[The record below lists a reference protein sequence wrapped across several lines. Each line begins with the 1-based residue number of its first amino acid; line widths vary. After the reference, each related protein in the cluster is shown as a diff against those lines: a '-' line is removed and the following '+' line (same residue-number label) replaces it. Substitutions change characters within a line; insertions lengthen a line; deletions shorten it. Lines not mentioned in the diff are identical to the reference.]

1 MRHQTLP
8 HGFHLIGYQNVPD
21 FCAGVDNRVIL
32 GSVAV
37 GAVYAFLIW
46 GIPALGF

>member
-1 MRHQTLP
+1 
-8 HGFHLIGYQNVPD
+8 
-21 FCAGVDNRVIL
+21 VIL